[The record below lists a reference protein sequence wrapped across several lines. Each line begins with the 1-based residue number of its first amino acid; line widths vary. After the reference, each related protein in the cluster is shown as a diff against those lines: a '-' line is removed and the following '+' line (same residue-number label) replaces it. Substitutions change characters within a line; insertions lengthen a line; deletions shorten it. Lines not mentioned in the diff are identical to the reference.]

1 MKLFIANLKML
12 SRNKQLL
19 FWSLAFPLI
28 FTAIFGLFFGKDIT
42 AGNVI
47 LINESKSELA
57 TTLEKTFTDTNL
69 FKVRKETDVEVAKK
83 LLKKNQASSIVVV
96 PATFGDVSPEASK
109 TVTVLYDPASQ
120 QAGSIVISFVDKV
133 LTGVNYQLQNAKPI
147 YGVTGEKTTSGS
159 FSYFSFVLIGLIGMA
174 LMNSNVQSLAINM
187 ARYREDKILKRIT
200 TTPLPT
206 WQFILAEVASHLVLN
221 ILQVGLVIAIG
232 VYVFGGSVGG
242 HVALLF
248 ALSLL
253 GAVLFQLIGFVIA
266 SATKSASAAEGMSTA
281 ITVPMM
287 FLSGVFFPI
296 DQLPKWLFSVVQYLP
311 LSPLLRMMREGAL
324 ENLSPWSTP
333 QNFII
338 VLAWIVAAL
347 LFAIR
352 RFRLTEE

>member
-1 MKLFIANLKML
+1 MKLFFANLKML

-57 TTLEKTFTDTNL
+57 TTLEKTFTDTDL

-96 PATFGDVSPEASK
+96 PATFGDATPEASK
-109 TVTVLYDPASQ
+109 TVAVLYDPASQ

-133 LTGVNYQLQNAKPI
+133 LTGVNYQLQNAVPI
-147 YGVTGEKTTSGS
+147 YGVTGEKTTTGS

-206 WQFILAEVASHLVLN
+206 WQFILAEVASHLVLD
-221 ILQVGLVIAIG
+221 ILQVGLVITIG

-248 ALSLL
+248 ALSLF